1 MRSILV
7 VDDEW
12 AIADWLQ
19 ALLDDAGYR
28 VFTAGN
34 GQKALDAMAEHRP
47 DLMVTDFMMPVM
59 DAPALVQAI
68 RRDGMSNVPIIIMS
82 SLPEITVRDRVD
94 GINGFLRKPFTEVEL
109 LRMVAR
115 CLDGGT

>member
-1 MRSILV
+1 
-7 VDDEW
+7 
-12 AIADWLQ
+12 
-19 ALLDDAGYR
+19 
-28 VFTAGN
+28 
-34 GQKALDAMAEHRP
+34 
-47 DLMVTDFMMPVM
+47 
-59 DAPALVQAI
+59 
-68 RRDGMSNVPIIIMS
+68 MS